1 MSMNFDSLS
10 IDNLSIFFQIVATS
24 NIPIIITDVDKPDNP
39 AVFINAAFEEVTGYS
54 SPEVLGRNC
63 RFLQSDDT
71 DQQVRISLANAIK
84 EGKSCKELIRN
95 YRKNGELFWNELYI
109 FPIKNSQGHITHY
122 VGIQS
127 DVTELLLT
135 YEDLQEKGLAIENS
149 LDIFIKL
156 KSDGTILEANK
167 ACCETFGWTKKE
179 LMGNSVYL
187 LVQNHPKNKA
197 YQDFAKFFY
206 AETTSSLTSEHEC
219 KNGKIVC
226 IEWTLP
232 STKGIGRSATEESH
246 ENYLDE

>member
-24 NIPIIITDVDKPDNP
+24 NIPIIITDVDQPDNP

-63 RFLQSDDT
+63 RFLQSDDR
-71 DQQVRISLANAIK
+71 DQQVRISLANAIR
-84 EGKSCKELIRN
+84 EGKSCKEIIRN
-95 YRKNGELFWNELYI
+95 YRKNGELFWNELYL

-156 KSDGTILEANK
+156 KSDGTIQDRNHSTLGYLKGDGAVQDRNRSTIGYIKDDGTVQDKNHSAIGYAKGVSKE
-167 ACCETFGWTKKE
+167 WTA
-179 LMGNSVYL
+179 V
-187 LVQNHPKNKA
+187 
-197 YQDFAKFFY
+197 KFFFF
-206 AETTSSLTSEHEC
+206 
-219 KNGKIVC
+219 K
-226 IEWTLP
+226 
-232 STKGIGRSATEESH
+232 
-246 ENYLDE
+246 